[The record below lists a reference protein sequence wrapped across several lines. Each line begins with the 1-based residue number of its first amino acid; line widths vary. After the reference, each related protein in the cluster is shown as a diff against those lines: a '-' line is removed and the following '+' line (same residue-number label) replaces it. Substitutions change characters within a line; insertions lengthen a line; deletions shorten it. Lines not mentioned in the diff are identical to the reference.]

1 MADKLDSENFQNRI
15 REILW
20 CEWDPIG
27 VNGIPNAIDEYDTY
41 ADTIWAKL
49 QRQPV
54 TESDIA
60 TYLLDIGIRHMG
72 LPGRDCVA
80 AVSDH
85 AARLIIEARAEFSD
99 D

>member
-1 MADKLDSENFQNRI
+1 MADKPDSENLRNRI

-27 VNGIPNAIDEYDTY
+27 VNHIPNAIDEYDTY
-41 ADTIWAKL
+41 ADAIWERL

-54 TESDIA
+54 TRNDIA
-60 TYLLDIGIRHMG
+60 AYLLDIGMQRMG
-72 LPGRDCVA
+72 LPGRDRVA

-85 AARLIIEARAEFSD
+85 AARLIIETRAAFSD